1 MMDAQTLHQ
10 QGRQA
15 GEQGD
20 YALALQFFEKAH
32 NADPAWPYPL
42 YDMAFTY
49 LLQSDFEKAHE
60 YYKKVDELSPRGFY
74 TVKTAL
80 WTLAR
85 EQSGEYAKGLYT
97 AYIKLEWIPENQRL
111 SILQQML
118 EHYPSFTPAYK
129 AMINLYN
136 DPDKRLEL
144 INKGLAQDA
153 DDETYCTL
161 VVHKALI
168 LKYGGQPEAAHSLLE
183 ELLAAPR
190 CTHAGKAMV
199 EMAMERN

>member
-1 MMDAQTLHQ
+1 MDAQTLHQ

-20 YALALQFFEKAH
+20 LALALQFFQKAH
-32 NADPAWPYPL
+32 EADPEWPYPL

-49 LLQSDFEKAHE
+49 LLQDEVEKAYE
-60 YYKKVDELSPRGFY
+60 YYKKVDERAPKGFF

-80 WTLAR
+80 WTLER
-85 EQSGEYAKGLYT
+85 EQNGDYAKGLYT
-97 AYIKLEWIPENQRL
+97 AYTKLEWIPENQRL
-111 SILQQML
+111 SVLQQML
-118 EHYPSFTPAYK
+118 DRYPSFTPAYK
-129 AMINLYN
+129 SMINLFN

-144 INKGLAQDA
+144 INAGLAQDA

-168 LKYGGQPEAAHSLLE
+168 WKYGGHPADAESLLKN
-183 ELLAAPR
+183 LLNSPR
-190 CTHAGKAMV
+190 CTSAGKAMA
-199 EMAMERN
+199 EMAEGK

>member
-1 MMDAQTLHQ
+1 MNAQTLHQ

-20 YALALQFFEKAH
+20 YALALQFFQKAH
-32 NADPAWPYPL
+32 ESDPNWSYPL

-49 LLQSDFEKAHE
+49 LLQSEFDKAYAH
-60 YYKKVDELSPRGFY
+60 YKKVDELSPKGFF

-80 WTLAR
+80 WTLER
-85 EQSGEYAKGLYT
+85 EQNGEYAKGLYT
-97 AYIKLEWIPENQRL
+97 TYIKLEWIPENQRL
-111 SILQQML
+111 SILQQIL

-153 DDETYCTL
+153 DDETYCSL
-161 VVHKALI
+161 LVHKALVF
-168 LKYGGQPEAAHSLLE
+168 KYGNQPEEAQRLLD
-183 ELLAAPR
+183 ELLDSPR
-190 CTHAGKAMV
+190 CTTAGTAMV
-199 EMAMERN
+199 NMAKGQ